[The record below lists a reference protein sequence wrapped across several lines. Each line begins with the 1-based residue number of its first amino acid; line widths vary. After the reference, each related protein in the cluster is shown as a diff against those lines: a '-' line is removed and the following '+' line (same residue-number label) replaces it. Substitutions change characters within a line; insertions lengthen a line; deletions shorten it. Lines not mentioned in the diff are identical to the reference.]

1 MTDSLDEARSLRRCI
16 RELAALSVL
25 SAAWSRTDP
34 QGVAES
40 LADVLLRSLTQA
52 DFVYVRVLGPTQDSG
67 FEVLQTHQGRETAE
81 RAREVGRAL
90 ELLPRS
96 GVLSPTLVN
105 PLGDGTVRCAV
116 VPMGYDGDCGFVV
129 AGSQQPD
136 FPGQSERLLLGVG
149 ANQATVVLQHKRSEA
164 ILQETDRRKDEFLAI
179 LAHELRN
186 PLAPLRNALQL
197 IRVASNDAQVLEKA
211 HGLMERQV
219 QQMVRLI
226 DDLMDISRITRGKI
240 ELRKERIELAA
251 VIQDAVETSRPLI
264 EAAGHELTVVYPP
277 EPIFL
282 DADPT
287 RMAQV
292 FANLLNNAAKYTQ
305 SGGRIRLTGERQ
317 GEEVVVKVRDSGIGI
332 PADMLPHVF
341 EMFTQVDRSLERS
354 QGGLGIGLSIVRG
367 LIELHGG
374 SVEAHSAGPGRGSE
388 ISVRLAVHPSTA
400 NVPAAAVA
408 GRPAAPPRRRILVVD
423 DNRDSADSLALL
435 LTLQGSE
442 VRTAYDGLEAIEAA
456 AAFQPDVVL
465 SDIGMPR
472 LNGYD
477 AAQRIREQCRGRKVV
492 LVAMTG
498 WGQEEDKRRSTAA
511 GYDVHLVKPVELAA
525 LERLLVALEVPGREE
540 VETGAASGSR
550 RLK

>member
-1 MTDSLDEARSLRRCI
+1 MTDSLDEAQSLRRCI

-34 QGVAES
+34 QGIAES
-40 LADVLLRSLTQA
+40 LADVLLRSLAQA
-52 DFVYVRVLGPTQDSG
+52 DFIYVRVLGPAQDLG
-67 FEVLQTHQGRETAE
+67 FEVLRTHQGREAAE
-81 RAREVGRAL
+81 RAREVGRSL
-90 ELLPRS
+90 EPLLRS
-96 GVLSPTLVN
+96 GALSPTLAN
-105 PLGDGTVRCAV
+105 PIGNGTVCLAV

-136 FPGQSERLLLGVG
+136 FPNQTDRLLLGVG

-186 PLAPLRNALQL
+186 PLAPLRNALQIL
-197 IRVASNDAQVLEKA
+197 RLAGNDPQILEKA
-211 HGLMERQV
+211 HGVMERQV

-226 DDLMDISRITRGKI
+226 DDLLDISRITRGKI
-240 ELRKERIELAA
+240 ELRKERIEVAA

-277 EPIFL
+277 ETTFL

-287 RMAQV
+287 RVAQV
-292 FANLLNNAAKYTQ
+292 FANLLNNAAKYTE
-305 SGGRIRLTGERQ
+305 SGGHIRLIAERQ
-317 GEEVVVKVRDSGIGI
+317 GNEVVVKVRDSGIGI

-367 LIELHGG
+367 LVELHGG
-374 SVEAHSAGPGRGSE
+374 SVEAHSEGPGQGSE

-400 NVPAAAVA
+400 NVQAAADER
-408 GRPAAPPRRRILVVD
+408 RPAAPARRRILVVD

-456 AAFQPDVVL
+456 AAFQPDIVL

-477 AAQRIREQCRGRKVV
+477 AAQRIREQCRGRRIV

-498 WGQEEDKRRSTAA
+498 WGQEVDKRRSTAA
-511 GYDVHLVKPVELAA
+511 GYDIHLVKPVELAA
-525 LERLLVALEVPGREE
+525 LEQMLGSLEVPDREE

-550 RLK
+550 RLE